1 MSRVEQRFE
10 PGRYRLV
17 VMPADVDT
25 RVVARLQPVTTPVT
39 PAGHGPHALTFDQVQ
54 KFQWREPEA
63 KDAPRLPDRWTFT
76 LHGTAHIVLDVSDG
90 MIADLVREA
99 GDVPPDMLV
108 KLHAARKKA
117 CQPAAGPQAW
127 QCEVQMEMTVP
138 NGGFRSSTVLLRIA
152 RNGDGWAASRL
163 R

>member
-1 MSRVEQRFE
+1 MKALMFAVTAIVAWQAPGSPAHAQAGE
-10 PGRYRLV
+10 PSESEILALAER
-17 VMPADVDT
+17 D
-25 RVVARLQPVTTPVT
+25 VARANLPIVEYHQ
-39 PAGHGPHALTFDQVQ
+39 
-54 KFQWREPEA
+54 
-63 KDAPRLPDRWTFT
+63 RL
-76 LHGTAHIVLDVSDG
+76 GK
-90 MIADLVREA
+90 

-108 KLHAARKKA
+108 TLHAARKKA
-117 CQPAAGPQAW
+117 CHPAAEPQAW

>member
-1 MSRVEQRFE
+1 MKALIFAVTAIVAWQALGPPAHAQAGE
-10 PGRYRLV
+10 PSESEILALAER
-17 VMPADVDT
+17 D
-25 RVVARLQPVTTPVT
+25 VARANLPIVEYHQ
-39 PAGHGPHALTFDQVQ
+39 
-54 KFQWREPEA
+54 
-63 KDAPRLPDRWTFT
+63 RL
-76 LHGTAHIVLDVSDG
+76 GK
-90 MIADLVREA
+90 